1 MSNNM
6 ERPMD
11 SDLLERRAKSK
22 EDLERLLARIKTE
35 HKPKPKTLEKMFGPE
50 KAAEMRREAA
60 KLRKQDG
67 NID

>member
-1 MSNNM
+1 M

-11 SDLLERRAKSK
+11 NQLLEKRAESK
-22 EDLERLLARIKTE
+22 ADLEKLLARIKAE
-35 HKPKPKTLEKMFGPE
+35 HEPKPKTLEKMFGPE

-60 KLRKQDG
+60 ILRKKDG